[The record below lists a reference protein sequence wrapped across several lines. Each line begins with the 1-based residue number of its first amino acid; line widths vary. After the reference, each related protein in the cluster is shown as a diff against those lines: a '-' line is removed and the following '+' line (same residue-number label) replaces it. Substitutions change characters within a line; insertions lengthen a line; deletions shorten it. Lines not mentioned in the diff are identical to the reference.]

1 MVGRTAAM
9 LVESLAA
16 KLAAEMVE
24 NLVELKAA

>member
-1 MVGRTAAM
+1 MAGWKAAM

-16 KLAAEMVE
+16 KLVAEMVE